1 MEVVKKEDVK
11 FPFLYEI
18 INLNHDYIGEL
29 KIEEDFDSYIVLM
42 NLYLYTC
49 KFMKKNN
56 IQLTRNNIYKNMEKM
71 FKDSSIRS
79 KLIQLFSI
87 ENQLKLE

>member
-1 MEVVKKEDVK
+1 MEVVKNEKVK

-18 INLNHDYIGEL
+18 VNLNHDYIKEL
-29 KIEEDFDSYIVLM
+29 QIEEDFDSYIVLM

-49 KFMKKNN
+49 KFMKTNNIEITKNN
-56 IQLTRNNIYKNMEKM
+56 IYMNMEKM
-71 FKDSSIRS
+71 FKDTSIRS

-87 ENQLKLE
+87 ETQLKLE